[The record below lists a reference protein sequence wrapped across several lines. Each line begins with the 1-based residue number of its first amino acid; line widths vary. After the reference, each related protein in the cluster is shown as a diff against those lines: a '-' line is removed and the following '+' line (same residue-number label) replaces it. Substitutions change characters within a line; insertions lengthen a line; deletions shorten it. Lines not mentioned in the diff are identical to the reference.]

1 MEKFLDVLL
10 QILSND
16 IYFGI
21 FKKKFNI
28 TVTDVTNLPIEVD
41 NKKRENVQKFYA
53 VVWQLN
59 EEDVELTDD
68 NLEIETIFYLREGET
83 ITDIT
88 TDGKIKIK
96 DKNGYH
102 YNGLIKLP
110 SNDPFKDGDKM
121 EKESIIITTSYTP
134 TKFIFN
140 LYYCGSWQDGS
151 SGSREGNVEIIDD
164 KNIRVTID
172 STFNVET
179 GYKFTG
185 WSYNGQ
191 IYNTSPIIFN
201 EPIYLEKVEL
211 VAQYESV

>member
-1 MEKFLDVLL
+1 MANVLL
-10 QILSND
+10 QILAND

-41 NKKRENVQKFYA
+41 KKKLKLGNPQKFYA

-68 NLEIETIFYLREGET
+68 NLEIETIFYLTEKDT

-88 TDGKIKIK
+88 KDGDIKIK
-96 DKNGYH
+96 DKNGYKK
-102 YNGLIKLP
+102 GLVKLP
-110 SNDPFKDGDKM
+110 SNDPFNDGDTM
-121 EKESIIITTSYTP
+121 PAESIIITTSYKP
-134 TKFIFN
+134 IKFIFK
-140 LYYCGSWQDGS
+140 LGYYGSWEDGS
-151 SGSREGNVEIIDD
+151 SEPREGNVEIIDD